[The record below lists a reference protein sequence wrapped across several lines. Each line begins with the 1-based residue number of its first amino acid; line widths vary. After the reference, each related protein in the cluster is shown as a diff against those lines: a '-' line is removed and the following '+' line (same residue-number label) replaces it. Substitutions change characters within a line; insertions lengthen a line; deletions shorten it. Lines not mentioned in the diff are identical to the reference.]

1 MVALGG
7 GVAALVLGIMGIIIW
22 WKEFFIVLAG
32 SIPLMLVLG
41 GALAAYL
48 GMEELKDKKAAE
60 PFESQESKLKEEVE
74 TLKKEIEELKKE
86 EKADKPKDKS
96 KDKAK

>member
-7 GVAALVLGIMGIIIW
+7 GVAALVLGLMGIIIW

-32 SIPLMLVLG
+32 SIPLMLIMG

-48 GMEELKDKKAAE
+48 GMEEIKDKKEAE

-74 TLKKEIEELKKE
+74 TLKKEIEELKE
-86 EKADKPKDKS
+86 EKQEKQEKS
-96 KDKAK
+96 KNKTK